1 LAERPL
7 NVCVLGG
14 TGFVGTE
21 LVVQLAREGHNVR
34 VPTRRFANGT
44 HLRVLPTVEL
54 VVANIHNP
62 RVLGQLFDGMDV
74 VVNLVG
80 ILNER
85 GRTTF
90 RSVHTELATKVV
102 ESMRAQRVPR
112 LLHMS
117 SLAAGAHAPSQ
128 YLRSKAEAEAQ
139 VRVAAATIDSTLF
152 RPSVIFGPH
161 DSLTNRFAHLLKLS
175 HGFLPLARPRA
186 RFAPIYVCDVVEAFM
201 RSLKDRST
209 IHKSYE
215 LCGPDVMTLEELV
228 RLTAEAADLPCHILR
243 LPDFIAA
250 MQGAVMGLL
259 PGKPFSTDNYR
270 SLTIDSVCTQ
280 NGCAELGIRPKRMEG
295 TIRAHLSGHTLQ
307 HQLDEYRRSAEGRS
321 LR

>member
-1 LAERPL
+1 MAERPL

-21 LVVQLAREGHNVR
+21 LVVRLANRGHNVR
-34 VPTRRFANGT
+34 VPTRHTINGN

-54 VVANIHNP
+54 VVGNVHSP
-62 RVLGQLFDGMDV
+62 LVLGELFSSIDV

-85 GRTTF
+85 GRSSF
-90 RSVHTELATKVV
+90 RSVHTDLAGKVV
-102 ESMRAQRVPR
+102 DAMRAQRVPR

-117 SLAAGAHAPSQ
+117 SLGSSAQAPSQ
-128 YLRSKAEAEAQ
+128 YLRTKAEAEAQ
-139 VRVAAATIDSTLF
+139 VRVAAVTVDATIF
-152 RPSVIFGPH
+152 RPSVIFGPR
-161 DSLTNRFAHLLKLS
+161 DSLTNRFAHLLKLG
-175 HGFLPLARPRA
+175 HGFLPLARPGA
-186 RFAPIYVCDVVEAFM
+186 RFAPIFVCDVVEAFM

-209 IHKSYE
+209 VGKSYE
-215 LCGPDVMTLEELV
+215 LCGPDVMTLEQLV
-228 RLTAEAADLPCHILR
+228 RLTASAAGLPCHVLR
-243 LPDFIAA
+243 LPDFISA

-280 NGCAELGIRPKRMEG
+280 NGCAELGIRPARMEAIIQ
-295 TIRAHLSGHTLQ
+295 TWLSGHTLQ
-307 HQLDEYRRSAEGRS
+307 NLLDEYRRS